1 MDYIQND
8 IHCVQQSK
16 QMSNDEEHGTLLSYG
31 NSFLPNS
38 SNMVSLLENFSTIL
52 LEKCDQVL
60 LRGMSEYEIQ
70 LYRDVMAT
78 LIEKSLL
85 KIDPMLIS
93 KTEKELQR
101 YNMTFND
108 LLENPDNCC
117 MVLKNTLGDEYLIF
131 INTLNEE
138 MTQISKNSLFEKF
151 LKTLN
156 K

>member
-1 MDYIQND
+1 MTN
-8 IHCVQQSK
+8 HV
-16 QMSNDEEHGTLLSYG
+16 ERRLLLYGDSY
-31 NSFLPNS
+31 LPNS
-38 SNMVSLLENFSTIL
+38 SNVVSLIENFSTIL

-60 LRGMSEYEIQ
+60 LKGMSEYEIQ

-85 KIDPMLIS
+85 MIDPMLVS

-101 YNMTFND
+101 YKMTFND
-108 LLENPDNCC
+108 LLENPDNYYI
-117 MVLKNTLGDEYLIF
+117 VLKNTLGEDYPIF

-138 MTQISKNSLFEKF
+138 MTQISKNHLFEKF